1 MKIKRYSARDMRSA
15 LRAVQQEQ
23 GPDAVIL
30 STHETSDGIE
40 LVAAVDYDESLI
52 RHASSTKSGN
62 GSPGEQ
68 PDGFQAAA
76 FDLPEASAQH
86 SGGGAMAMMEQRL
99 EAMQELLHNRLD
111 AVAGQ
116 CRSSCPGHQAAFAL
130 LTRLGIGA
138 SKAEH
143 MLAALPAGLK
153 SDAARQAGLQA
164 LATAL
169 PVGKQ
174 DMLRDGG
181 AIALLGPTGVG
192 KTTTAAKLAARHIL
206 RFGQGSVQF
215 VGTDEFRIG
224 AQEQLAAFSRIL
236 GAPLHRIQAADE
248 LGDILAARQPE
259 ELIVIDTAG
268 VGGRDLKLH
277 QQFTCLLPQQRMHRA
292 LCLSASTGAAD
303 LAMQA
308 RRFEA
313 ARPNCLILTKLDET
327 RQLGQA
333 LNFLISQALPVAY
346 ATDGQQVPED
356 LHTARAHDLV
366 ARALD
371 QCRRAGQPENLRA
384 CA

>member
-30 STHETSDGIE
+30 STHETADGIE

-52 RHASSTKSGN
+52 RHASRKGSGSLADRN
-62 GSPGEQ
+62 DEESP
-68 PDGFQAAA
+68 AAS
-76 FDLPEASAQH
+76 FDVAGMSGASA
-86 SGGGAMAMMEQRL
+86 GGDAFMLMEQRL
-99 EAMQELLHNRLD
+99 EAMQELLQNRLD

-116 CRSSCPGHQAAFAL
+116 CRSNCPGHQAAYAL
-130 LTRLGIGA
+130 LTRMGIAA
-138 SKAEH
+138 SRVEDLLKT
-143 MLAALPAGLK
+143 MPTGLK
-153 SDAARQAGLQA
+153 ADAARQAGLQA
-164 LATAL
+164 LAAAL
-169 PVGKQ
+169 PIGRHEL
-174 DMLRDGG
+174 LRDGG
-181 AIALLGPTGVG
+181 ALALMGPTGVG

-248 LGDILAARQPE
+248 LGDILAARQPQ

-277 QQFTCLLPQQRMHRA
+277 QQFACLLPQQRIHRA
-292 LCLSASTGAAD
+292 LCLSASTAPLD

-333 LNFLISQALPVAY
+333 LNFIAGQSLPLAY

-356 LHTARAHDLV
+356 LHVARAHDLV

>member
-30 STHETSDGIE
+30 STHETSQGIE

-52 RHASSTKSGN
+52 RHASAGKSSTPPS
-62 GSPGEQ
+62 EQ
-68 PDGFQAAA
+68 DGDLSAAT
-76 FDLPEASAQH
+76 FDLPAASGH
-86 SGGGAMAMMEQRL
+86 GLGGDAMAMMEQRL
-99 EAMQELLHNRLD
+99 EAMQELLQNRLD

-138 SKAEH
+138 SKAEKL
-143 MLAALPAGLK
+143 LATVPSGLK
-153 SDAARQAGLQA
+153 SDGARQAGLQA
-164 LATAL
+164 LAAAL
-169 PVGKQ
+169 PVGQ
-174 DMLRDGG
+174 HEMLHDGG

-248 LGDILAARQPE
+248 LGDILAARQPQ

-277 QQFTCLLPQQRMHRA
+277 QQFACLLPQQRMHRA

-327 RQLGQA
+327 RQLGQM
-333 LNFLISQALPVAY
+333 LNFLLSQALPVAY

-356 LHTARAHDLV
+356 LHIARAHDLV
-366 ARALD
+366 ARALE

>member
-30 STHETSDGIE
+30 STHETADGIE

-52 RHASSTKSGN
+52 RHASRKATGAARD
-62 GSPGEQ
+62 EA
-68 PDGFQAAA
+68 DGTTPEHA
-76 FDLPEASAQH
+76 FDLAEVGA
-86 SGGGAMAMMEQRL
+86 GGGGHDALAIMEQRL
-99 EAMQELLHNRLD
+99 EAMQELLQNRLD
-111 AVAGQ
+111 AVAGS
-116 CRSSCPGHQAAFAL
+116 CRSSCPGQQAAYAL
-130 LTRLGIGA
+130 LTRMGIAA
-138 SKAEH
+138 SRVETVLKT
-143 MLAALPAGLK
+143 MPNGLSVDAG
-153 SDAARQAGLQA
+153 RQAGLQA
-164 LATAL
+164 LASAL
-169 PVGKQ
+169 PIGRQ
-174 DMLRDGG
+174 ELLHDGG
-181 AIALLGPTGVG
+181 AVALMGPTGVG

-248 LGDILAARQPE
+248 LGDILAARQSQ

-277 QQFTCLLPQQRMHRA
+277 QQFACLLPQQRMHRA
-292 LCLSASTGAAD
+292 LCLSASTAPMD
-303 LAMQA
+303 LLMQA
-308 RRFEA
+308 RRFDA

-333 LNFLISQALPVAY
+333 LSFIAGQTLPLAY

-356 LHTARAHDLV
+356 LHVARAHDLV

>member
-30 STHETSDGIE
+30 STHETREGIE

-52 RHASSTKSGN
+52 RHASGRKPGVSQDADDAATTASG
-62 GSPGEQ
+62 
-68 PDGFQAAA
+68 
-76 FDLPEASAQH
+76 FDVSGVAASAA
-86 SGGGAMAMMEQRL
+86 GGDAMALMEQRL
-99 EAMQELLHNRLD
+99 EAMQELLQNRLD
-111 AVAGQ
+111 AVAGT
-116 CRSSCPGHQAAFAL
+116 CRSNCPGHQAAYAL
-130 LTRLGIGA
+130 LTRMGIAA
-138 SKAEH
+138 SRVDELLKT
-143 MLAALPAGLK
+143 LPSGLNV
-153 SDAARQAGLQA
+153 DAARQAGLQA
-164 LATAL
+164 LASAL
-169 PVGKQ
+169 PIGRQ
-174 DMLRDGG
+174 ELLHDGG
-181 AIALLGPTGVG
+181 AVALMGPTGVG

-248 LGDILAARQPE
+248 LGDILDARQSQ

-277 QQFTCLLPQQRMHRA
+277 QQFACLLPQQRIHRA
-292 LCLSASTGAAD
+292 LCLSASTAPMD
-303 LAMQA
+303 LLMQA
-308 RRFEA
+308 RRFDA

-333 LNFLISQALPVAY
+333 LSFIAGQALPLAY

-356 LHTARAHDLV
+356 LHVARGHDLV